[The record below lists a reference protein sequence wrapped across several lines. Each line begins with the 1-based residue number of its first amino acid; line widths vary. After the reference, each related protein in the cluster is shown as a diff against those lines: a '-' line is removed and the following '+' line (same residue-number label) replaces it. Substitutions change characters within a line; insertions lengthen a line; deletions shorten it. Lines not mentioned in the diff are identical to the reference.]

1 MSMSMRYAILLAIV
15 IYFIILFILLKKK
28 KLTLRYTL
36 LWLFCGVIL
45 LLLSL
50 FPGLLKSVT
59 SLLGFQVQSNALFA
73 ILFFF
78 VLLILMSLTSII
90 SKQNESIKRLV
101 QHAALLEKRLRD
113 LEHNDG

>member
-1 MSMSMRYAILLAIV
+1 MSISMRYAILSAIV

-28 KLTLRYTL
+28 RLTLRYTL
-36 LWLFCGVIL
+36 LWLFCGLVL

-50 FPGLLKSVT
+50 FPGLLKWVT
-59 SLLGFQVQSNALFA
+59 AVLGFQVQSNALFA

-90 SKQNESIKRLV
+90 SKQNEYIKRLV
-101 QHAALLEKRLRD
+101 QHTALLEKRIRV
-113 LEHNDG
+113 LEQEDG

>member
-1 MSMSMRYAILLAIV
+1 MALSMRYAILLAIV
-15 IYFIILFILLKKK
+15 IYFVILFIMLKKK

-36 LWLFCGVIL
+36 LWLFCGMVL

-50 FPGLLKSVT
+50 FPGLLEWVT
-59 SLLGFQVQSNALFA
+59 SVLGFQVQSNALFA

-90 SKQNESIKRLV
+90 SKQNEYIKQLV
-101 QHAALLEKRLRD
+101 QHVALLEKRIRN
-113 LEHNDG
+113 LEQKNT